1 MARGEAWRR
10 AGWRAQ
16 RRTCARADNH
26 LVKRSPSVSLLRDCA
41 SFFRDIYHDE
51 MRGGLRAP
59 RGPSRAEPSRAEPSL
74 VGLTRV

>member
-10 AGWRAQ
+10 AGWSAQ

-51 MRGGLRAP
+51 MRGGLRAARP
-59 RGPSRAEPSRAEPSL
+59 GPARPGPARSDPIRSEN
-74 VGLTRV
+74 

>member
-1 MARGEAWRR
+1 MAEGRDGEA
-10 AGWRAQ
+10 GE
-16 RRTCARADNH
+16 RTEEDKYARADNH

-74 VGLTRV
+74 AGLTRV